1 MVRDMANWLNAATI
15 QMVGIV
21 LGGLAIFIYGINMM
35 SDALK
40 SIAGTRIREYI
51 EKYTRNLFMSIFV
64 GTVISALLHS
74 SSAVTVISISLV
86 RAGLMGLVQAI
97 GITIGANIGT
107 CVTSIMIGLNIEQ
120 FAYYFVFIGIAMMFL
135 AKRKKMS
142 YIGKVVAGFG
152 LIFVGLEL
160 MSDQLVMIAKQ
171 PWFMDIMVMLGKQ
184 PWFALLG
191 ATLATAIMQSST
203 AVIGIVQKLYVTGAL
218 SPAAGAAFIFGANVG
233 TCMTALLA
241 AIGGSISTRRA
252 AWFHAVYNVLGA
264 LLGML
269 LLIPFVQLTNFANH
283 LIGGSGEMY
292 IAQAHFLFNVI
303 STILIIPFVGQC
315 VKLLQLLIPG
325 EDSRGVKIENI
336 DELDDQLIEKFP
348 AAALAVAK
356 KNTMR
361 MGRNVLENIKLS
373 QHYLTSKEQ
382 EVYDE
387 VLEVEALVNKYDAN
401 LSQYLL
407 KIAQQ
412 PTLSKDQTQEYYK
425 NYQIIKHLE
434 QISDQVNNL
443 IDFYKMVYDE
453 NGQFSQGAIDDFKK
467 IYALVED
474 MLITAMHIYETRKGI
489 RLLGQLNSK
498 TKQLN
503 ALILECQQNH
513 FERMCDNICDNSVS
527 ASVFLDIL
535 SHMERIGDISL
546 DIANRTFV
554 AYKKHQS
561 QFLDPNQLEIK

>member
-1 MVRDMANWLNAATI
+1 MV
-15 QMVGIV
+15 
-21 LGGLAIFIYGINMM
+21 YGYNG
-35 SDALK
+35 D
-40 SIAGTRIREYI
+40 
-51 EKYTRNLFMSIFV
+51 
-64 GTVISALLHS
+64 
-74 SSAVTVISISLV
+74 V
-86 RAGLMGLVQAI
+86 RQ
-97 GITIGANIGT
+97 TT
-107 CVTSIMIGLNIEQ
+107 
-120 FAYYFVFIGIAMMFL
+120 
-135 AKRKKMS
+135 
-142 YIGKVVAGFG
+142 
-152 LIFVGLEL
+152 
-160 MSDQLVMIAKQ
+160 
-171 PWFMDIMVMLGKQ
+171 
-184 PWFALLG
+184 WFALLG

-233 TCMTALLA
+233 TCMTALIA

-474 MLITAMHIYETRKGI
+474 MLITAMHIYETRKGT
-489 RLLGQLNSK
+489 RLLGQINSK

-527 ASVFLDIL
+527 ASVFLDVL

-546 DIANRTFV
+546 DIANRTLLLIRNTKV
-554 AYKKHQS
+554 NS
-561 QFLDPNQLEIK
+561 

>member
-1 MVRDMANWLNAATI
+1 MSWLNTNMI
-15 QMVGIV
+15 QIIGMV
-21 LGGLAIFIYGINMM
+21 LGGLAIFIYGINLM

-51 EKYTRNLFMSIFV
+51 EKYTRNLGMSILV
-64 GTVISALLHS
+64 GTIISALLHS

-86 RAGLMGLVQAI
+86 RAGLMGLEQAI

-120 FAYYFVFIGIAMMFL
+120 FAYYFVFIGVVIMFL
-135 AKRKKMS
+135 AKRKKVN
-142 YIGKVVAGFG
+142 YIGKVLVGFG
-152 LIFVGLEL
+152 LIFVGLEM
-160 MSDQLVMIAKQ
+160 MSDQLSFIANEEWFADGMI
-171 PWFMDIMVMLGKQ
+171 MLGKQ
-184 PWFALLG
+184 PWFALFG
-191 ATLATAIMQSST
+191 GTISTAIMQSST
-203 AVIGIVQKLYVTGAL
+203 AIIGIVQKLYVMGSLT
-218 SPAAGAAFIFGANVG
+218 PAAGAAFIFGANVG

-241 AIGGSISTRRA
+241 SFGGSISTKRA
-252 AWFHAVYNVLGA
+252 ALFHVVYNLLGA

-269 LLIPFVQLTNFANH
+269 LLVPFIALTNWVNG

-303 STILIIPFVGQC
+303 STILVIPFVSQC
-315 VKLLQLLIPG
+315 VKLLKIIIPG
-325 EDSRGVKIENI
+325 EDTKGIKIENI

-356 KNTMR
+356 KNTLR
-361 MGRNVLENIKLS
+361 MGRNVLENIELS
-373 QHYLTSKEQ
+373 KQYLLSREQ
-382 EVYDE
+382 EEYDE
-387 VLEVEALVNKYDAN
+387 VIEVEALVNKYDAN

-425 NYQIIKHLE
+425 NYQIVKHLE

-443 IDFYKMVYDE
+443 VDFYKMVYDE
-453 NGQFSQGAIDDFKK
+453 KGTFSSGAIDDFQK
-467 IYALVED
+467 IYHLIED
-474 MLITAMHIYETRKGI
+474 MLKDAMHIYDLRKGA
-489 RLLGQLNSK
+489 RLLGALNNK
-498 TKQLN
+498 EKQLSR
-503 ALILECQQNH
+503 LVLQCQQNH
-513 FERMCDNICDNSVS
+513 FDRMCHDICDNSFA
-527 ASVFLDIL
+527 ASIFLDIL

-554 AYKKHQS
+554 AYKRHQ
-561 QFLDPNQLEIK
+561 QKYLDPEKL

>member
-1 MVRDMANWLNAATI
+1 
-15 QMVGIV
+15 
-21 LGGLAIFIYGINMM
+21 
-35 SDALK
+35 
-40 SIAGTRIREYI
+40 
-51 EKYTRNLFMSIFV
+51 
-64 GTVISALLHS
+64 
-74 SSAVTVISISLV
+74 
-86 RAGLMGLVQAI
+86 
-97 GITIGANIGT
+97 
-107 CVTSIMIGLNIEQ
+107 MIGLNIEQ

-160 MSDQLVMIAKQ
+160 MSDRLVIIAKQ
-171 PWFMDIMVMLGKQ
+171 QWFMDIMVMLGKQ

-218 SPAAGAAFIFGANVG
+218 SPGAGAAFIFGANVG

-283 LIGGSGEMY
+283 LIDGSGEMY

-412 PTLSKDQTQEYYK
+412 PTLSKDQTQE
-425 NYQIIKHLE
+425 
-434 QISDQVNNL
+434 
-443 IDFYKMVYDE
+443 
-453 NGQFSQGAIDDFKK
+453 
-467 IYALVED
+467 
-474 MLITAMHIYETRKGI
+474 
-489 RLLGQLNSK
+489 
-498 TKQLN
+498 
-503 ALILECQQNH
+503 
-513 FERMCDNICDNSVS
+513 
-527 ASVFLDIL
+527 
-535 SHMERIGDISL
+535 
-546 DIANRTFV
+546 
-554 AYKKHQS
+554 
-561 QFLDPNQLEIK
+561 